1 MGMRTAALVLLLAT
15 SLTAC
20 GESKDKAR
28 ELVDISGAFKE
39 HYDEVVETVMR
50 DYSPR
55 YMAVMDEEIREVVE
69 DKVPFD
75 EIRNL
80 RIDTLAAHLQPD
92 ELNAAIRAH
101 DNPAQSKDILNNTPE
116 GRSFLDKIFDA
127 EDSVENTFQ
136 ALLKEREPAIL
147 KALDT
152 INNKRLDGQA
162 SLTHAQSTFTAV
174 GGVHCVERRRHEA
187 SLLHGRHP
195 MAASR

>member
-1 MGMRTAALVLLLAT
+1 MSMRTAALVLLLAT

-20 GESKDKAR
+20 GGSKDKAR

-50 DYSPR
+50 NYSPR

-101 DNPAQSKDILNNTPE
+101 DNPAQGRDILNNTPE

-147 KALDT
+147 KALDK
-152 INNKRLDGQA
+152 INDKRLAG
-162 SLTHAQSTFTAV
+162 
-174 GGVHCVERRRHEA
+174 
-187 SLLHGRHP
+187 
-195 MAASR
+195 

>member
-20 GESKDKAR
+20 GGSKDKAR

-55 YMAVMDEEIREVVE
+55 YIAVMDEEIREIVE
-69 DKVPFD
+69 DQVPFD

-80 RIDTLAAHLQPD
+80 RIDTLASHLQPE

-101 DNPAQSKDILNNTPE
+101 DNPAQGRDILNNTPE
-116 GRSFLDKIFDA
+116 GQSFLDKIFDA

-147 KALDT
+147 KALDK
-152 INNKRLDGQA
+152 INNKRLTG
-162 SLTHAQSTFTAV
+162 
-174 GGVHCVERRRHEA
+174 
-187 SLLHGRHP
+187 
-195 MAASR
+195 

>member
-20 GESKDKAR
+20 GGSKDKAR

-39 HYDEVVETVMR
+39 HYDEVVETTMR

-80 RIDTLAAHLQPD
+80 RIDTLAAQLQPD

-116 GRSFLDKIFDA
+116 GRAFLDKIFDA
-127 EDSVENTFQ
+127 EDTVENTFQ

-147 KALDT
+147 EALDK
-152 INNKRLDGQA
+152 INNKRLNG
-162 SLTHAQSTFTAV
+162 
-174 GGVHCVERRRHEA
+174 
-187 SLLHGRHP
+187 
-195 MAASR
+195 